1 MGNLLI
7 LTVGTGTAGE
17 HSDLHAGLTATIRA
31 IRPRRYWL
39 APSADSN
46 SIAMAE
52 LIRDACPDGFTP
64 QNETTSF
71 YVIQQ
76 HDDIFD
82 CRAVMRQAIAAAK
95 PHLRAGEKLLVNPTS
110 GTKQMSAGAT
120 LAALDEEIGDLVF
133 TVGERADG
141 VVKTGTERL
150 ASFATRDF
158 FMDRDLRSADILFR
172 NGAYRAAA
180 QLLDKYQDLPAVGK
194 VRARAL
200 CMFEWQRLNYA
211 QAAAHG
217 ALFDQ
222 RAGEYLRGLARD
234 VADNRPSLP
243 VLSDLLRG
251 ADALRC
257 WDDCE
262 EAVTRYYKALE
273 YAMRLRLAQALEKT
287 PPFTIQDLQKL
298 PLPARLLGEL
308 HVSNDGMASPGL
320 AWMSQALANLGD
332 PLAMAC
338 QEDKALLRKLKAR
351 NEQVHEIRP
360 VQKAEAQSFCDR
372 LNNLFAKNIPE
383 LAAAGA
389 QAPLPPN
396 TLLTP

>member
-7 LTVGTGTAGE
+7 LTVGAGAAGQ
-17 HSDLHAGLTATIRA
+17 HSDLHTGLTATIRA

-39 APSADSN
+39 APSADRN

-52 LIRDACPDGFTP
+52 MMRDTCPDGFTP
-64 QNETTSF
+64 RNETTSF
-71 YVIQQ
+71 YAIPK

-95 PHLRAGEKLLVNPTS
+95 PHLRTGEKLLVNPTS

-120 LAALDEEIGDLVF
+120 LAAMDEEIGDLVF

-180 QLLDKYQDLPAVGK
+180 QLLDRYADSPAVGK
-194 VRARAL
+194 ARARAL

-211 QAAAHG
+211 PAATQA

-243 VLSDLLRG
+243 VLRDLLRG
-251 ADALRC
+251 ADALRR
-257 WDDCE
+257 WDDCD

-273 YAMRLRLAQALEKT
+273 YATRLRLAQALQTT
-287 PPFTIQDLQKL
+287 PPFKIRDLQKL

-308 HVSNDGMASPGL
+308 HARNDGMTAPGL
-320 AWMSQALANLGD
+320 AWMLQALAHLGN
-332 PLAMAC
+332 PLADAC
-338 QEDKALLRKLKAR
+338 QADKALLSKLRVR
-351 NEQVHEIRP
+351 NERVHEIRP
-360 VQKAEAQSFCDR
+360 AQKAEAQSFCDR
-372 LNNLFAKNIPE
+372 LNNLFANNIPE
-383 LAAAGA
+383 LADVRA
-389 QAPLPPN
+389 QAPTPPEK
-396 TLLTP
+396 LLTP

>member
-7 LTVGTGTAGE
+7 LTVGTGTAGQ

-39 APSADSN
+39 APSADKN

-52 LIRDACPDGFTP
+52 MIRDACPDVFTP
-64 QNETTSF
+64 QNEAASF
-71 YVIQQ
+71 FIIPK

-95 PHLRAGEKLLVNPTS
+95 PHLHADEKLLVNPTS

-158 FMDRDLRSADILFR
+158 FMERDIRSADLLFR

-180 QLLDKYQDLPAVGK
+180 QLLACYTDSPGVGK
-194 VRARAL
+194 ARARGL

-211 QAAAHG
+211 LAATQAS
-217 ALFDQ
+217 LFDQ
-222 RAGEYLRGLARD
+222 SLSAYLRGLARD
-234 VADNRPSLP
+234 VTDSRPTLAI
-243 VLSDLLRG
+243 LSDLLRG
-251 ADALRC
+251 ADELRHL
-257 WDDCE
+257 DDCE
-262 EAVTRYYKALE
+262 EAITRYYKALE
-273 YAMRLRLAQALEKT
+273 YAMRLRLAQATQTT
-287 PPFTIQDLQKL
+287 PPFQIQDLQKL
-298 PLPARLLGEL
+298 PLPAKLFGEL
-308 HVSNDGMASPGL
+308 HIRNDGMTSPGL
-320 AWMSQALANLGD
+320 AWMLQALAHLGD

-338 QEDKALLRKLKAR
+338 QADKALLRKLRAR

-360 VQKAEAQSFCDR
+360 VQPAEAQSFCDR
-372 LNNLFAKNIPE
+372 LNSLFTQNMPE
-383 LAAAGA
+383 LADAGA
-389 QAPLPPN
+389 QAPRPPD